1 MDQESVFVALGVAL
15 GVGILIGFEREQ
27 SAGNEEPESGS
38 TLGGIRTYPLVAL
51 GGALATLLSRGVGT
65 WFVALAFAALTG
77 LVAISYADDVRAG
90 RERGLTSEIA
100 MLVTFVL
107 GALAPSEA
115 IVAPSR
121 ERAIVL
127 FSVAVVVSLLLSM
140 KPALHGLA
148 RKATK
153 NDVYGTLKFLLVAV
167 VLLPLLP
174 DRTYGPLD
182 VINPFKIGLL
192 IVLIAGVG
200 FAGYVAV
207 RALGPGRGL
216 GLTGLIGGLVSS
228 TAVTLS
234 SAARAKREPELAP
247 SCALAVVLA
256 NTVMAVRVLVVVAIV
271 NPELLRPMA
280 ASVAALAGVGIVS
293 SWVFLRRAKGAH
305 SGAEQLEIANPFEL
319 GSAVKLG
326 LLLTV
331 VLFATKAASVHLGTG
346 GIYVASVLAGCTDVD
361 TVSVSMADLA
371 KTEIAA
377 AVAVTAILLAVA
389 ANTVVKAGIAT
400 FVGGRA
406 FGLLFLVPTLATL
419 AAAGAGIVFIWL

>member
-1 MDQESVFVALGVAL
+1 MDQESAFVALGVAL
-15 GVGILIGFEREQ
+15 GVGLLIGFEREQ
-27 SAGNEEPESGS
+27 TAVSEDARSGS

-51 GGALATLLSRGVGT
+51 AGALASLFSREIGT
-65 WFVALAFAALTG
+65 WFVALAFATLAG
-77 LVAISYADDVRAG
+77 LIAISYADDVRAG

-107 GALAPSEA
+107 GALAPAEGL
-115 IVAPSR
+115 IAPAKD
-121 ERAIVL
+121 RAIVL
-127 FSVAVVVSLLLSM
+127 FSVAVVVSLLLSL
-140 KPALHGLA
+140 KPALHAIA

-153 NDVYGTLKFLLVAV
+153 SDVYATLKFLLIAV

-174 DRTYGPLD
+174 DRTFGPLD

-192 IVLIAGVG
+192 IVLIAGVS

-228 TAVTLS
+228 TAVTL
-234 SAARAKREPELAP
+234 AAAGRAKREPALAP
-247 SCALAVVLA
+247 SCALAIVLA
-256 NTVMAVRVLVVVAIV
+256 NTVMAVRVFVVAVVVNAA
-271 NPELLRPMA
+271 LLRPMA
-280 ASVAALAGVGIVS
+280 WTVAGLVAVGVASS
-293 SWVFLRRAKGAH
+293 FVFARRAKG
-305 SGAEQLEIANPFEL
+305 SRTGADELNVANPFEL

-326 LLLTV
+326 LLVTA

-371 KTEIAA
+371 KTQIDVS
-377 AVAVTAILLAVA
+377 VAVTAILLAVA
-389 ANTVVKAGIAT
+389 ANTVVKTAIAAVAG
-400 FVGGRA
+400 GLA
-406 FGLLFLVPTLATL
+406 FGRLFVIPSLATIAA
-419 AAAGAGIVFIWL
+419 AAAGIVWIWI